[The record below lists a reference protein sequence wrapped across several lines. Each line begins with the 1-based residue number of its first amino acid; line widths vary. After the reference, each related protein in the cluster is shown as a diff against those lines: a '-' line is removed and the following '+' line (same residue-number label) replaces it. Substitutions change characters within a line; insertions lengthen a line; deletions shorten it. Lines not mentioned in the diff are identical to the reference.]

1 MRIPNRAQGPFSF
14 FVPHGNS
21 LLGGTSRVESAISKG
36 LSLVCW
42 TGPNSC
48 DVNLLGLEG
57 DEPIL
62 NVTVSNIETNRERE
76 PAPARQNEKDA
87 GG

>member
-1 MRIPNRAQGPFSF
+1 
-14 FVPHGNS
+14 
-21 LLGGTSRVESAISKG
+21 
-36 LSLVCW
+36 
-42 TGPNSC
+42 
-48 DVNLLGLEG
+48 LEG